1 MKHLMTFESFVT
13 TSVNENMNLPTLSEE
28 QKQKIQQYVNQNLEK
43 IKNLF
48 LPLKGKSVQEIINY
62 LNPFAKKLQTPATE
76 GIVGNVLGKI
86 STGASVG
93 GMASMLYGLFQLA
106 NTGGVTNFLTG
117 GAITMLAAIVIY
129 VLSLVFGN
137 ETKK

>member
-1 MKHLMTFESFVT
+1 MKHLMTFESFVI

-28 QKQKIQQYVNQNLEK
+28 QKQKIQQYVNKNLDK

-48 LPLKGKSVQEIINY
+48 SPLKGKSVQEIINY
-62 LNPFAKKLQTPATE
+62 LNPFAKKLQTPAATE

-86 STGASVG
+86 STGVSVG
-93 GMASMLYGLFQLA
+93 SMASMLYGLFQLA
-106 NTGGVTNFLTG
+106 NTGSVTNFLTG
-117 GAITMLAAIVIY
+117 GSIAMLASIVIY

-137 ETKK
+137 EKK